1 MEKSWS
7 LRLLKSIR
15 MDKKLGLFRSLLGSS
30 VDGMVG
36 WNEDERSGRETKWEA
51 VVNCI
56 GQAW

>member
-30 VDGMVG
+30 VDDGL
-36 WNEDERSGRETKWEA
+36 D
-51 VVNCI
+51 
-56 GQAW
+56 

>member
-30 VDGMVG
+30 VDDGLKTREVA
-36 WNEDERSGRETKWEA
+36 ERLEGRLL
-51 VVNCI
+51 
-56 GQAW
+56 